1 MGALPLLLALKGL
14 FAEWAWRKSRLA
26 GAAAAAVLLCSSAG
40 AWPFN
45 LSNVFSGER
54 TLGLHLFQFV
64 REIHRP
70 YRDSIRVASDYL
82 LQHAAQDELVYVP
95 AFADR
100 EALTFTIGHR
110 VLFCCVLDEDSP
122 LPPATVESLGAYLV
136 TKGTTPDWIV
146 LFGKLRDEYW
156 NKVQARYA
164 IAAQPKVFFYPTQR
178 PELNAHAFMPLPA
191 GESGV
196 HILQRR
202 PEHRLQ
208 EEAAA
213 LLRRK
218 RYAEAL
224 ARYREALVI
233 APDYVQALAGMGEA
247 LLRLQRYE
255 EALAALALALA
266 LQPKPALSGVLQRL
280 MGRAALESG
289 RDQAAAAHLESALQL
304 DPRDAAALDHLALV
318 RSGQQRHAA
327 ALELYRRLVELTPD
341 SAQTH
346 ANIGAALYYLDRVDE
361 AVRSFEHV
369 LSLEPTLET
378 ARTALDGIRK
388 SLPREAP

>member
-1 MGALPLLLALKGL
+1 M
-14 FAEWAWRKSRLA
+14 
-26 GAAAAAVLLCSSAG
+26 
-40 AWPFN
+40 
-45 LSNVFSGER
+45 
-54 TLGLHLFQFV
+54 

-136 TKGTTPDWIV
+136 TKGTTSDWIV

-156 NKVQARYA
+156 DKVQARYA
-164 IAAQPKVFFYPTQR
+164 IAAQPDVFFYPTQR
-178 PELNAHAFMPLPA
+178 PELNAHAFRPLPA

-224 ARYREALVI
+224 ACYREALAI
-233 APDYVQALAGMGEA
+233 APDYVRALAGMGEA
-247 LLRLQRYE
+247 LLRLARYD
-255 EALAALALALA
+255 EALAALARALA
-266 LQPKPALSGVLQRL
+266 LQPEPSLSSVLQRL
-280 MGRAALESG
+280 MGRAALWSRGATRRRPSTSRAPCSSTRVTRRRSTTSPCCASG
-289 RDQAAAAHLESALQL
+289 S
-304 DPRDAAALDHLALV
+304 
-318 RSGQQRHAA
+318 SGM
-327 ALELYRRLVELTPD
+327 RRRWSCTGGW
-341 SAQTH
+341 S
-346 ANIGAALYYLDRVDE
+346 
-361 AVRSFEHV
+361 S
-369 LSLEPTLET
+369 SLPT
-378 ARTALDGIRK
+378 ARRPPPTSA
-388 SLPREAP
+388 PRCTTWTGSTKPCAASSTRSPWSPRWKRSAPPSTGSASRSPRRRHEAPAAGLAGSRCAVARSRRRP